1 MRQGTSS
8 LRLVVVALLATVAI
22 VAGRS
27 VGGQQPTGDPY
38 STAIMKLND
47 GLYVIPGYDGAATGG
62 NVAVRVT
69 SEGVIVV
76 DSKLPVLYG
85 DIVSKVKS
93 VSAQPIKYLLNTHQH
108 GDHTGSNAQFMK
120 TTEILMHR
128 NARANM
134 LGGNLP
140 GPGRIVFTDQQFVF
154 LGAGQAAKT
163 IPARCRRTP
172 RSAPAP
178 P

>member
-1 MRQGTSS
+1 M
-8 LRLVVVALLATVAI
+8 
-22 VAGRS
+22 
-27 VGGQQPTGDPY
+27 
-38 STAIMKLND
+38 
-47 GLYVIPGYDGAATGG
+47 
-62 NVAVRVT
+62 T

-134 LGGNLP
+134 LEGNLP